1 MSKIKIS
8 TTINSPVEQIWQ
20 FYTTPNHIV
29 QWNNASK
36 DWHTTSAVND
46 LKVGGKFLY
55 RMEAKDGSEG
65 FDFTG
70 EYTAI
75 DKNKLIKYK
84 MDDGREAEVKFAN
97 NEVTTNVDV
106 TFDAEEGI
114 SKELQQSGW
123 QSILDNFKKYV
134 ESHQN

>member
-8 TTINSPVEQIWQ
+8 TTINAPVDQVWQ
-20 FYTTPNHIV
+20 FYTTPTHIV
-29 QWNNASK
+29 QWNNAST
-36 DWHTTSAVND
+36 DWHTTSAEND
-46 LKVGGKFLY
+46 LNVGGKFLY

-65 FDFTG
+65 FDFAG

-75 DKNKLIKYK
+75 DKNTLIKYK

-97 NEVTTNVDV
+97 NEETTNVDI

-114 SKELQQSGW
+114 SKEMQQSGW

-134 ESHQN
+134 ESQCN